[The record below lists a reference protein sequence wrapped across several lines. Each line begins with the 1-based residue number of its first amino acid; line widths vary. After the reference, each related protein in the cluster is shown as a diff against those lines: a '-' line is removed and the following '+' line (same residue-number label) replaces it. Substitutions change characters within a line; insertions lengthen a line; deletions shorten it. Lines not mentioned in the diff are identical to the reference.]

1 MTDSKIK
8 FLTSREMEACG
19 QILESLLKI
28 CQNLVKMHQN
38 SEDGNL
44 YSKEFSHDNLI
55 TRNAKVINQT
65 CFYGR
70 AIGFQYCDSM
80 KPVLRF
86 LAVSMASFSEAYFS
100 TGYKL
105 MRTTSSLFGSSKYFL
120 DPELCAQRIMNVTKN
135 AEIRFCKVKGSFEDC
150 ADHVAY
156 NFFIPVFLVSG
167 RRKTYAHSA
176 QHRRL

>member
-1 MTDSKIK
+1 MTWLHILFKNVNLKSQT
-8 FLTSREMEACG
+8 FNTFRELEVCG
-19 QILESLLKI
+19 QIFESLLQI
-28 CQNLVKMHQN
+28 CQNLIIMQEN
-38 SEDGNL
+38 SDDGNL

-100 TGYKL
+100 TGFKL

-120 DPELCAQRIMNVTKN
+120 DPELCAQRIINVTAN
-135 AEIRFCKVKGSFEDC
+135 AEIRFCKVRSSLEVEN
-150 ADHVAY
+150 A
-156 NFFIPVFLVSG
+156 
-167 RRKTYAHSA
+167 T
-176 QHRRL
+176 